1 MIDEKEV
8 KERYDSWLKCA
19 EDISIKRELLDI
31 KDNKKEINERF
42 YKMLEFGTAGLRGIM
57 GAGTNRMNI
66 YTVRL
71 ATQGLANFLLEKY
84 GGNANKI
91 LVAISYDS
99 RNNSE
104 LFAKETAKVMAG
116 NGIKSYITGK
126 LQPTPFLSFCVRK
139 LKAKAGVMIT
149 ASHNTAE
156 YNGYKCY
163 GEDGAQISENLASKI
178 YKKISDIDIFSGI
191 KLLKF
196 EDAMKANLVHFVEA
210 DIYDDYIKNVMN
222 QRILDFPISNLC
234 AVYTPLNGAG
244 NIPVREVLGKSG
256 LKDLYV
262 VPQQESP
269 DGNFTTCPYPNPEN
283 LEAFSEALK
292 LAKEK
297 NADIIIATDPDCD
310 RLGIC
315 VKHEGEYK
323 LLSGNEIGALIFSY
337 ILERRKEN
345 NTLPQNAVA
354 VKSIVST
361 MMVDKIANEY
371 GCEMREVLTG
381 FKNIAAEI
389 LKLEKSCRESDY
401 IFGFEESNGYLLGT
415 YSRDKDAVSAALIVC
430 ELASYYKEKGLD
442 LYEVVRNLWEKYGV
456 FGEKTLSFEFK
467 GIEGKHT
474 IENIMARLRNNFLEE
489 FKKLDI
495 VRAYDYSK
503 SEMYDIENKQI
514 MAKNLPCSD
523 ILRFD
528 LKNGSKIIVRPSGTE
543 PKIKFYLIMQSNS
556 IKNLE
561 NCKLNIQ
568 KVIEQFLLTPYKA
581 DATNIDKNLQKC

>member
-19 EDISIKRELLDI
+19 EDIIIKRELLDI
-31 KDNKKEINERF
+31 KDNKKEVNERF

-104 LFAKETAKVMAG
+104 IFAKETAKVMAG

-139 LKAKAGVMIT
+139 LKANAGVMIT

-163 GEDGAQISENLASKI
+163 GEDGAQIDENLASKI
-178 YKKISDIDIFSGI
+178 YKKIADIDIFSGI

-196 EDAMKANLVHFVEA
+196 EDAVKANLVHFVEA

-222 QRILDFPISNLC
+222 QRILDFPLSNLC

-389 LKLEKSCRESDY
+389 LKLEKSGRESDY

-415 YSRDKDAVSAALIVC
+415 YLRDKDAVSAALIVC
-430 ELASYYKEKGLD
+430 ELASYYKGKNLD
-442 LYEVVRNLWEKYGV
+442 LYEAICNLWDRYGA

-495 VRAYDYSK
+495 VRVYDYSK

-561 NCKLNIQ
+561 ICKLNIQ
-568 KVIEQFLLTPYKA
+568 KVIEQFLLTPYEA
-581 DATNIDKNLQKC
+581 DATNIDKNLRTC